1 MILGREPIESPA
13 AFVVEGHGD
22 MMHSYRYELNGDD
35 LDSLI
40 ASLLTL

>member
-1 MILGREPIESPA
+1 MTLSRESIVNPG
-13 AFVVEGHGD
+13 AFVVEGHED
-22 MMHSYRYELNGDD
+22 MMHSYRCELDGDD